1 MSLRVLVI
9 DDDEVRAVAVE
20 SALAQAGHQ
29 VAARLPRGGD
39 LVARVREIAPEL
51 IIVDLDSPDR
61 DVIESMRALTQD
73 AARPIVMFVDKDEG
87 ALAEEAIRAG
97 VTSYVVD
104 GLAPN
109 RVESVLRVAI
119 ARFRQYQTL
128 HDELRRAK
136 TDLQNRKI
144 VERAKGI
151 LMKERGFGEERA
163 YQALRK
169 LAMDQNKRLVDVA
182 TSLVAVAD
190 LLKK

>member
-1 MSLRVLVI
+1 
-9 DDDEVRAVAVE
+9 
-20 SALAQAGHQ
+20 
-29 VAARLPRGGD
+29 
-39 LVARVREIAPEL
+39 
-51 IIVDLDSPDR
+51 
-61 DVIESMRALTQD
+61 
-73 AARPIVMFVDKDEG
+73 MFVDKDEG

-104 GLAPN
+104 GLNPK